1 MINIKEIN
9 KEYNKL
15 ENVIKSYNEIDSDY
29 NIYLLLSALIL
40 PLICIFCML
49 IFNLKIDYILFAV
62 CLIFPSM
69 FILPI
74 IKGIGLI
81 DKYNKKIKTKIKQK
95 GFDLK
100 YIDSKYLIRNK
111 HLENFY
117 KELENIS
124 EENINYINNRQKM
137 IINFN
142 IKNEYQSFMEYK
154 IEKNKITFE
163 NIKFILNLIKKE
175 KFIHSVNKE
184 DLCFSVIKSYINQEE
199 EIKIKENMNELV
211 DIIEEEIK
219 EYKNKEK
226 ILEFIKNKIIHKKKN
241 GKEILLK
248 NEFKN
253 LKNMSNK
260 NVNKVIKSI

>member
-15 ENVIKSYNEIDSDY
+15 EKAIKSYNEIDSIY
-29 NIYLLLSALIL
+29 NVCLSLSALIL
-40 PLICIFCML
+40 PVIYIFYML
-49 IFNLKIDYILFAV
+49 IFNLTIIHILFAI
-62 CLIFPSM
+62 CLTFLSM

-74 IKGIGLI
+74 IRVIGLI
-81 DKYNKKIKTKIKQK
+81 DKYNKKIKTKIKEK

-117 KELENIS
+117 KELENLS
-124 EENINYINNRQKM
+124 EENISYINNRQKM

-163 NIKFILNLIKKE
+163 NITPILNLIKKE
-175 KFIHSVNKE
+175 KFIHSVNIEK
-184 DLCFSVIKSYINQEE
+184 LNFSVIKSYINQEE
-199 EIKIKENMNELV
+199 EIKIKENMNNLI
-211 DIIEEEIK
+211 DIIEKEIK
-219 EYKNKEK
+219 ENKNKEK
-226 ILEFIKNKIIHKKKN
+226 ILELIKDKIIHKEKDR
-241 GKEILLK
+241 KEILLK

-253 LKNMSNK
+253 LKNISTK

>member
-1 MINIKEIN
+1 MIDINEIN

-15 ENVIKSYNEIDSDY
+15 EKAIKSYNEIDSIY
-29 NIYLLLSALIL
+29 NICLSLSALIL
-40 PLICIFCML
+40 PVIYIFYML
-49 IFNLKIDYILFAV
+49 IFNLTIDHILVAI

-81 DKYNKKIKTKIKQK
+81 DKYNKKIKTKIKEK

-111 HLENFY
+111 YLENFY
-117 KELENIS
+117 KELENLS

-142 IKNEYQSFMEYK
+142 IKNEYQSFIEYK

-163 NIKFILNLIKKE
+163 NINLILNLIKKE
-175 KFIHSVNKE
+175 KFIHSVNREK
-184 DLCFSVIKSYINQEE
+184 LNFSVIKSYINQEE
-199 EIKIKENMNELV
+199 EIKIKENMNVLV
-211 DIIEEEIK
+211 DIIEKEIK
-219 EYKNKEK
+219 DNKNKEK
-226 ILEFIKNKIIHKKKN
+226 ILELIKDKIIQKKN
-241 GKEILLK
+241 EKEILLK

-253 LKNMSNK
+253 LKNISNK
-260 NVNKVIKSI
+260 NINKVIKSI